1 MSFMIYRHPG
11 LHRRSKDKLLSKNS
25 KRQGGTLVSDSNA
38 VQFALKH
45 QKSKGRC
52 AMARTDFGYLPHEN
66 PCAQCGK
73 PIAAP
78 EWVESGPHRISY
90 LWHCRACDYRFEAVA
105 FFNNSEPDR
114 EALAA

>member
-1 MSFMIYRHPG
+1 
-11 LHRRSKDKLLSKNS
+11 
-25 KRQGGTLVSDSNA
+25 
-38 VQFALKH
+38 
-45 QKSKGRC
+45 
-52 AMARTDFGYLPHEN
+52 MARIDLGYLPHEN

-78 EWVESGPHRISY
+78 EWVEAGPRRISY

-105 FFNNSEPDR
+105 FFDDSQPDR